1 MGRVLQT
8 IEASL
13 APLAASLLPGGRLVA
28 WEPLR
33 PDATGGD
40 AEKALGY
47 GNPIR
52 ITVQDEAGNVR
63 RFVFRTEAENEFG
76 HERRADRMAEAL
88 VSWDLFNELPDHV
101 RAVDVGALD
110 DTGRPVSL
118 RGAGEPYLVTEWI
131 DGVCYAE
138 DLRRVARDGA
148 LGPLDVP
155 RAETLA
161 RWLVQLHAERHD
173 DPGRWRRAI
182 RDLVGAGEGIFGI
195 VDGYPAD
202 TPAASPERLQ
212 AIEERCLAWRWRL
225 RGRPRR
231 LARTHGDFH
240 PFNILFRPGGD
251 GLRLALL
258 DASRGG
264 QGDPADDVT
273 ALAVN
278 FVLFAAEHRAAWKP
292 ALAVLWRRFWEV
304 YLAGTGDPGV
314 LDAAPPFLAWRA
326 LVVSCPRFY
335 PGLGAPARDL
345 MLTLAERVLDNGRLD
360 LDLPE
365 RLLAQAG

>member
-1 MGRVLQT
+1 VQ
-8 IEASL
+8 SL
-13 APLAASLLPGGRLVA
+13 EGALTSLAASLLPGGRLVS

-33 PDATGGD
+33 PDAAGAD
-40 AEKALGY
+40 EEKALGY
-47 GNPIR
+47 GSPVR
-52 ITVQDEAGNVR
+52 ITVQDEEGNVR
-63 RFVFRTEAENEFG
+63 RFVFRTEAQNEFG
-76 HERRADRMAEAL
+76 HERLSDRMAEAL
-88 VSWDLFNELPDHV
+88 VSWELFNRMPDHV
-101 RAVDVGALD
+101 RAVDVGALNGA
-110 DTGRPVSL
+110 GRPVSL

-131 DGVCYAE
+131 EGTCYAD
-138 DLRRVARDGA
+138 DLRRVARDAA
-148 LGPLDVP
+148 LGPLDVA
-155 RAETLA
+155 RAEALA
-161 RWLVQLHAERHD
+161 RWLVQLHAERLD
-173 DPGRWRRAI
+173 DASRWRRAV
-182 RDLVGAGEGIFGI
+182 RDLVGAGEGIFGL
-195 VDGYPAD
+195 VDGYPPE
-202 TPAASPERLQ
+202 TPAAPEERLR

-251 GLRLALL
+251 GLQLAML

-278 FVLFAAEHRAAWKP
+278 FVFFAAERRSAWRP

-304 YLAGTGDPGV
+304 YLAGTRDPGV
-314 LDAAPPFLAWRA
+314 LDTAPPFLAWRA

-345 MLTLAERVLDNGRLD
+345 MLTLAERALDNGRLD
-360 LDLPE
+360 LDLPD
-365 RLLAQAG
+365 RLLAEGH